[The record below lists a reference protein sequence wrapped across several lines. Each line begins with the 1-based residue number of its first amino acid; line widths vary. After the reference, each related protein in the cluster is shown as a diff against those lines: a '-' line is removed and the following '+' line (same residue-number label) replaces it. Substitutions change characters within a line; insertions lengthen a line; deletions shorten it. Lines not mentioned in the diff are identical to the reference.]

1 MKKALVLAGGGTRGI
16 YQLGVLKALH
26 ELGEDDF
33 NMVFGVSVGA
43 LNAAMIAQGDLHQMA
58 HMYDHLKADQIV
70 KGFVPNDMS
79 LANLFNERQE
89 FIPALKYWVNNG
101 GIDISPF
108 YETVKKFYNPE
119 RLFAS
124 DIDFYCVTATA
135 KNHSGVLVN
144 KQMMKEH
151 GEDWLVASA
160 SAYPAF
166 PIKEIDGEQ
175 YVDGGY
181 YDNFPVDYALQMG
194 ADEIIGIDLG
204 PDPIHPLYIDKDDI
218 WYIHPRE
225 EMYNFLTFDRKQ
237 MQKAKILGY
246 NDTMKTYGKL
256 EGWKYTFKP
265 FAYPDYFDEYYH
277 GLLLLETKIKMATS
291 INERFRSQQVIT
303 DLLKGRMYLDHLSV
317 RQYYYG
323 IMDALLELSGAD
335 SSRIYALDE
344 ARNIV
349 LASFAQCAYEDYAY
363 KPMGIIDI
371 ASYIKSLDQKGIVE
385 KIIHANLY
393 PEYRLFSDETMMT
406 LYPFEVA
413 LADFVTISMKHLPE
427 DSYAE
432 DRSV

>member
-43 LNAAMIAQGDLHQMA
+43 LNAAMIVQGDLDRMA
-58 HMYDHLKADQIV
+58 YMYDHLEASQIV

-79 LANLFNERQE
+79 IGNLINERQE
-89 FIPALKYWVNNG
+89 FILALKYWASNG

-108 YETVKKFYNPE
+108 YQMVHDFYVPE
-119 RLFAS
+119 RFFAS
-124 DIDFYCVTATA
+124 SKDFFCVTATA
-135 KNHSGVLVN
+135 KNHEGVLVT
-144 KQMMKEH
+144 KDMMKEH

-166 PIKEIDGEQ
+166 PIKTIDGNE

-181 YDNFPVDYALQMG
+181 YDNFPVDYALQQG
-194 ADEIIGIDLG
+194 ADKIIGIDMG
-204 PDPIHPLYIDKDDI
+204 PDPIHPLYLEKDDI

-225 EMYNFLTFDRKQ
+225 EMYNFLTFDHVL
-237 MQKAKILGY
+237 MQKAKLMGY
-246 NDTMKTYGKL
+246 NDTMKTYGRL
-256 EGWKYTFKP
+256 EGWKYTFVP
-265 FAYPDYFDEYYH
+265 FAYPSYFDEYYR
-277 GLLLLETKIKMATS
+277 GLLRLETKIKMATS
-291 INERFRSQQVIT
+291 LNERFRSQQVIT
-303 DLLKGRMYLDHLSV
+303 DILQERMHLSHLSV

-323 IMDALLELSGAD
+323 ILDALLELSGAD
-335 SSRIYALDE
+335 SSKIYTLEE
-344 ARNIV
+344 AKKII

-363 KPMGIIDI
+363 KPLGIINL
-371 ASYIKSLDQKGIVE
+371 APYIKGLDQKGYVE

-393 PEYRLFSDETMMT
+393 PDHRLFSDETLMT
-406 LYPFEVA
+406 LHPFEVA
-413 LADFVTISMKHLPE
+413 LADFVTIMMKHLPE

-432 DRSV
+432 NR

>member
-16 YQLGVLKALH
+16 YQLGVLKALA

-43 LNAAMIAQGDLHQMA
+43 LNAAMIVQNDLDRMA
-58 HMYDHLKADQIV
+58 YMYDHLEASQIV

-79 LANLFNERQE
+79 IGNLINERQE
-89 FIPALKYWVNNG
+89 FIPALKYWAANG

-108 YETVKKFYNPE
+108 YTMVHEFYDPEKF
-119 RLFAS
+119 FAS
-124 DIDFYCVTATA
+124 KSEFFCVTATA
-135 KNHSGVLVN
+135 KNHDGVLVN
-144 KQMMKEH
+144 KEMMKEH

-166 PIKEIDGEQ
+166 PVKTIDGNE

-181 YDNFPVDYALQMG
+181 YDNFPVDYALQQG

-204 PDPIHPLYIDKDDI
+204 DDPIHPLYLEKDHI
-218 WYIHPRE
+218 RYIHPRE
-225 EMYNFLTFDRKQ
+225 EMYNFLTFDQEK

-256 EGWKYTFKP
+256 EGWKYTLEP
-265 FAYPDYFDEYYH
+265 FEYPSYFDEFYR
-277 GLLLLETKIKMATS
+277 GLLLLETRIKMATS
-291 INERFRSQQVIT
+291 LNERFRSQQVVT
-303 DLLKGRMYLDHLSV
+303 DILKERMHLTHLSV

-323 IMDALLELSGAD
+323 ILDALLELCGTD
-335 SSRIYALDE
+335 TTRIYTLE
-344 ARNIV
+344 EVRNII

-363 KPMGIIDI
+363 KPKGIIDV
-371 ASYIKSLDQKGIVE
+371 APYIKGLDQKGYVE

-393 PEYRLFSDETMMT
+393 PEHRLFSDETLMT
-406 LYPFEVA
+406 LHPFEVA
-413 LADFVTISMKHLPE
+413 LADFVTIMMKHLPE
-427 DSYAE
+427 E
-432 DRSV
+432 